1 MEFVAGFA
9 GVSQREDLAVQPAI
23 GWAVREARI

>member
-9 GVSQREDLAVQPAI
+9 GISQSEDLSVRPAI
-23 GWAVREARI
+23 GWAVREARR